1 MNNNEEKAKVLIVD
15 DEKINLDVL
24 IGLLKPYY
32 RTVAAKSGEQ
42 AFKRLEIPP
51 LPDLILMDIMM
62 PGMDGYEVCRKL
74 KADNSTRDIP
84 VIFITGK
91 NDEKDEAKGFQA
103 GAVDYITKPF
113 SPLIAMAR
121 VKTHIELKR
130 RGDMLE
136 RLAGLDG
143 LTGIPNRRQFDQF
156 LTAEWKRSVRYSHT
170 ISLIIM
176 DIDYFK
182 LFNDHYGHAEGD
194 ECLKKVAKII
204 SQSMIRSTDLTAR
217 YGGEEFACVLPET
230 DYAGAITTA
239 NRIIKFVEKLGI
251 RHEKSHVADYVTV
264 SIGVASIS
272 PQQSDKALDLIEMAD
287 KALYIAKRNG
297 RNQIAGNGTIS
308 RFGLSPNCS

>member
-1 MNNNEEKAKVLIVD
+1 MSNAKKQAKVLIVD

-32 RTVAAKSGEQ
+32 RIVAAKSGEQ
-42 AFKRLEIPP
+42 AFKRLQVPP
-51 LPDLILMDIMM
+51 LPDLILLDIMM
-62 PGMDGYEVCRKL
+62 PGMDGYEVCHKL
-74 KADNSTRDIP
+74 KEDNTTRDIP

-91 NDEKDEAKGFQA
+91 NDEQDEEKGFQA

-113 SPLIAMAR
+113 SPSIALAR

-143 LTGIPNRRQFDQF
+143 LTGIPNRRNFDQF
-156 LTAEWKRSVRYSHT
+156 LDAEWKRSIRYNHM

-182 LFNDHYGHAEGD
+182 LYNDHYGHADGD
-194 ECLKKVAKII
+194 ECLKIVANVI
-204 SQSMIRSTDLTAR
+204 SKSMIRSTDLSAR

-230 DYAGAITTA
+230 DFEGALTTA
-239 NRIIKFVEKLGI
+239 KRIIESIQNLGI
-251 RHEKSHVADYVTV
+251 PHAQSKVADYVTV
-264 SIGVASIS
+264 SIGVACIT
-272 PQQSDKALDLIEMAD
+272 PQHNEKPLALIEMAD
-287 KALYIAKRNG
+287 KALYEAKGNG
-297 RNQIAGNGTIS
+297 RNQIAGSNS
-308 RFGLSPNCS
+308 K

>member
-1 MNNNEEKAKVLIVD
+1 MSKNVEQAKVLIVD
-15 DEKINLDVL
+15 DEKMNLDVL
-24 IGLLKPYY
+24 VGLLKPHY

-51 LPDLILMDIMM
+51 LPDLILLDIMM

-74 KADNSTRDIP
+74 KDDKATRDIP
-84 VIFITGK
+84 IIFITGK
-91 NDEKDEAKGFQA
+91 NDVQYEAKGFQA

-113 SPLIAMAR
+113 SPLIALAR

-156 LTAEWKRSVRYSHT
+156 LAAEWKRSIRYNHT

-182 LFNDHYGHAEGD
+182 LYNDHYGHADGD
-194 ECLKKVAKII
+194 DCLKKVAKSI
-204 SQSMIRSTDLTAR
+204 SRTVIRSTDLSAR
-217 YGGEEFACVLPET
+217 YGGEEFACILPET
-230 DYAGAITTA
+230 DFDGAMATA
-239 NRIIKFVEKLGI
+239 DRIMKAILGLGI
-251 RHEKSHVADYVTV
+251 PHEKSHISDHVTV
-264 SIGVASIS
+264 SIGVASLS
-272 PQQSDKALDLIEMAD
+272 PQENEKPHLFD
-287 KALYIAKRNG
+287 
-297 RNQIAGNGTIS
+297 
-308 RFGLSPNCS
+308 

>member
-1 MNNNEEKAKVLIVD
+1 MNTKEKQPKVMIVD

-24 IGLLKPYY
+24 VGLLKPYY
-32 RTVAAKSGEQ
+32 RIVAAKSGDQ

-51 LPDLILMDIMM
+51 LPDLILLDIVM

-74 KADNSTRDIP
+74 KDQNSTRDIP

-91 NDEKDEAKGFQA
+91 SNEQDEAKGFQA

-113 SPLIAMAR
+113 SSLIALAR

-143 LTGIPNRRQFDQF
+143 LTGIPNRRHFDQF
-156 LTAEWKRSVRYSHT
+156 LAAEWKRSIRYNHT

-182 LFNDHYGHAEGD
+182 LFNDHYGHTEGD
-194 ECLKKVAKII
+194 ECLKKVAKVF
-204 SQSMIRSTDLTAR
+204 SQSMLRSTDILAR

-230 DYAGAITTA
+230 DFQGAMTTA
-239 NRIIKFVEKLGI
+239 KRIMKAIQDLGLP
-251 RHEKSHVADYVTV
+251 HEKSQVADYVTV
-264 SIGVASIS
+264 SIGVASSS
-272 PQQSDKALDLIEMAD
+272 PQIKEKALDLIEMAD
-287 KALYIAKRNG
+287 KALYEAKGNG
-297 RNQIAGNGTIS
+297 RNQIAGHQ
-308 RFGLSPNCS
+308 

>member
-1 MNNNEEKAKVLIVD
+1 MSTAKKQAKILIVD
-15 DEKINLDVL
+15 DEKMNLDVL

-42 AFKRLEIPP
+42 AFKRLQVPP
-51 LPDLILMDIMM
+51 LPDLILLDIMM
-62 PGMDGYEVCRKL
+62 PGMDGYEVCHKL
-74 KADNSTRDIP
+74 KEDNTTRDIP

-91 NDEKDEAKGFQA
+91 NDEQDEEKGFQV

-113 SPLIAMAR
+113 SPSIALAR

-143 LTGIPNRRQFDQF
+143 LTGIPNRRNFDQF
-156 LTAEWKRSVRYSHT
+156 LEAEWRRSIRYNHM

-182 LFNDHYGHAEGD
+182 LYNDHYGHADGD
-194 ECLKKVAKII
+194 ECLKKVANII
-204 SQSMIRSTDLTAR
+204 SKSMIRSTDLSAR

-230 DYAGAITTA
+230 DFEGAITTA
-239 NRIIKFVEKLGI
+239 KRILKSIQNMGI
-251 RHEKSHVADYVTV
+251 PHAQSKIADYVTV
-264 SIGVASIS
+264 SIGVASLT
-272 PQQSDKALDLIEMAD
+272 PQENEKALDLIEMAD
-287 KALYIAKRNG
+287 KALYEAKGNG
-297 RNQIAGNGTIS
+297 RNQIAGNQ
-308 RFGLSPNCS
+308 R

>member
-1 MNNNEEKAKVLIVD
+1 MNDKEIKAKVLIVD

-24 IGLLKPYY
+24 ICLLKPYY

-51 LPDLILMDIMM
+51 LPDLILLDIMM

-74 KADNSTRDIP
+74 KDDNATRDIP

-91 NDEKDEAKGFQA
+91 NDEQDEAKGFQA

-113 SPLIAMAR
+113 SPLIALAR

-143 LTGIPNRRQFDQF
+143 LTGIPNRRHFDQF
-156 LTAEWKRSVRYSHT
+156 LTAEWKRSIRYNHS

-182 LFNDHYGHAEGD
+182 LYNDHYGHAEGD
-194 ECLKKVAKII
+194 ECLKKVAKVI

-239 NRIIKFVEKLGI
+239 NRIMKSIRNMGI
-251 RHEKSHVADYVTV
+251 RHENSHISDSVTV
-264 SIGVASIS
+264 SIGVASIN
-272 PQQSDKALDLIEMAD
+272 PTKNDKALNLIEMAD
-287 KALYIAKRNG
+287 KALYNAKRNG
-297 RNQIAGNGTIS
+297 RNQIDGNMPDAA
-308 RFGLSPNCS
+308 L

>member
-1 MNNNEEKAKVLIVD
+1 MDNKEKQAKVLIVD

-24 IGLLKPYY
+24 VGLLKPYY
-32 RTVAAKSGEQ
+32 RIVAAKSGEQ

-74 KADNSTRDIP
+74 KENNATRDIP

-91 NDEKDEAKGFQA
+91 NDVQDEAKGFQA

-113 SPLIAMAR
+113 SPLIALAR

-143 LTGIPNRRQFDQF
+143 LTGIPNRRNFDQF
-156 LTAEWKRSVRYSHT
+156 LAGEWKRSVRYSHT

-182 LFNDHYGHAEGD
+182 RYNDFYGHTEGD
-194 ECLKKVAKII
+194 ECLKRVAKII
-204 SQSMIRSTDLTAR
+204 SQTMIRSTDLSAR

-230 DYAGAITTA
+230 DYEGAITTA
-239 NRIIKFVEKLGI
+239 NRIIKSIQNLQI
-251 RHEKSHVADYVTV
+251 PHEQSHIADYVTV
-264 SIGVASIS
+264 SIGVASMT
-272 PQQSDKALDLIEMAD
+272 PQINEKALDLIEMAD
-287 KALYIAKRNG
+287 KALYEAKGNG
-297 RNQIAGNGTIS
+297 RNQIAGNK
-308 RFGLSPNCS
+308 R

>member
-1 MNNNEEKAKVLIVD
+1 MNNNEKQAKVLIVD

-24 IGLLKPYY
+24 VGLLKPYY

-51 LPDLILMDIMM
+51 LPDLILLDIMM

-74 KADNSTRDIP
+74 KENNITRDIP

-113 SPLIAMAR
+113 SPLIALAR

-156 LTAEWKRSVRYSHT
+156 LAAEWKRSVRYNHT

-194 ECLKKVAKII
+194 ECLKKVAKVI
-204 SQSMIRSTDLTAR
+204 SQTMIRSTDLSAR

-230 DYAGAITTA
+230 NYDGAITTA
-239 NRIIKFVEKLGI
+239 NRIIKSIQKLGI
-251 RHEKSHVADYVTV
+251 PHKKSHVADYVTV

-272 PQQSDKALDLIEMAD
+272 PQHKEKALNLIEMAD
-287 KALYIAKRNG
+287 KALYQAKENG
-297 RNQIAGNGTIS
+297 RNQIAGDNQSSSIYQE
-308 RFGLSPNCS
+308 